1 MSLLASQVSPECQ
14 DLLCGLLK
22 NDPADRL
29 TLLQALAHPWLA
41 ANISPELLHLNIR
54 LEVCDLELITAT
66 AMQSVLHVPDLHHLQ
81 GQCPA
86 VALQADAT

>member
-1 MSLLASQVSPECQ
+1 MLALQVSPECE

-41 ANISPELLHLNIR
+41 ANMPPELLHLNIR
-54 LEVCDLELITAT
+54 LEVCGLEMITAT

-81 GQCPA
+81 RHCA
-86 VALQADAT
+86 AL